1 MVLENLQSYFRK
13 SLKSKKKIQD
23 LKDEE
28 ISRREQE
35 QEEYELEF
43 EQEREYLEQQEKI
56 KKEQELKKSFKQE
69 NQLRQIS
76 SDQVSL
82 IKKLKKE
89 IIVEINELRY
99 QYENIKEEILSD
111 VEYSLNDLRTEID
124 ETY

>member
-1 MVLENLQSYFRK
+1 LVLENLQSYFRK

-89 IIVEINELRY
+89 IIVEIN
-99 QYENIKEEILSD
+99 
-111 VEYSLNDLRTEID
+111 
-124 ETY
+124 